1 MANQE
6 LVMETTHGRKG
17 KCKTEFKAVVN
28 KVLVSG
34 LVLATLMTSTVTPA
48 LAATGNIKVSVDNAS
63 KVVQNYGVSYEDSIS
78 DIKLTINAINEMRA
92 KGTVSDAMISKLA
105 NQIYALSQS
114 VNYSNDVNMT
124 EVANVL
130 DKAEQAVSGL
140 TNGSKVE
147 TAIIVTRTMLGID
160 NTIKGNSQ
168 SAKEEVFAAPMV
180 QSFSDVQQGAWYYD
194 SVMAMTKGGY
204 FAGKGDIVNGVGTF
218 APNDTMTKAEF
229 LTVVA
234 RILYDEDNLKAEE
247 GDAWWSVYYTAL
259 VNGGVITTDEFKIE
273 DLSKPMTRQE
283 MSLVAVR
290 ALEQRGE
297 ILDSVNPNVKNAIPD
312 YDSIG
317 TFYRTNVV
325 KGYQLGLLCGNDD
338 AGTFKPLG
346 SLDRASATMVLYR
359 IVAPSVRI
367 KKDFS
372 TVTSKPS
379 STVVG
384 QQTIR
389 EGEQSK
395 RVPAKEGDIF
405 IKKDGTQI
413 VLKKGPSGVVG
424 EGQGVAPDLG
434 MYGTNG
440 GYVIAGD
447 NWENQLMLGL
457 IDDSLH
463 PYFVNAKGYSLN
475 NNSYRVN
482 ATTGE
487 GHWSSDWSIIEESIG
502 YMPDYDGT
510 YNGELSKDA
519 YSFYVWDN
527 DIGMW
532 FANFTK

>member
-1 MANQE
+1 MKIKSRKLISLF
-6 LVMETTHGRKG
+6 LVFMMILSVFPLQVFG
-17 KCKTEFKAVVN
+17 VD
-28 KVLVSG
+28 
-34 LVLATLMTSTVTPA
+34 
-48 LAATGNIKVSVDNAS
+48 GNIKNSVNEV
-63 KVVQNYGVSYEDSIS
+63 KKELQNNGTYYED
-78 DIKLTINAINEMRA
+78 
-92 KGTVSDAMISKLA
+92 
-105 NQIYALSQS
+105 
-114 VNYSNDVNMT
+114 
-124 EVANVL
+124 
-130 DKAEQAVSGL
+130 
-140 TNGSKVE
+140 
-147 TAIIVTRTMLGID
+147 
-160 NTIKGNSQ
+160 TIKGNSQ

-297 ILDSVNPNVKNAIPD
+297 TLDSVNPNVKNAIPD
-312 YDSIG
+312 YNSIG

-359 IVAPSVRI
+359 IVEPSVRI

-424 EGQGVAPDLG
+424 EGQGVAPDIG

-440 GYVIAGD
+440 GYVISG
-447 NWENQLMLGL
+447 NSWENQLMIGL
-457 IDDSLH
+457 INDSLH
-463 PYFVNAKGYSLN
+463 PYFVNGKGQSLN
-475 NNSYRVN
+475 NNYYLVN

-487 GHWSSDWSIIEESIG
+487 GHWASDWTIIEQTVAK
-502 YMPDYDGT
+502 PNYDGT
-510 YNGELSKDA
+510 THGEVSKDA
-519 YSFYVWDN
+519 YSLYVWN
-527 DIGMW
+527 DIVGMW
-532 FANFTK
+532 VSNTTK